1 MNARNTRAPRQLP
14 LLPAGDMG
22 PPPDDPVGVALGLDG
37 GDLVDPWRP
46 VMDLFAR
53 MAVRAYHQAQAD
65 VKASPQ
71 C

>member
-1 MNARNTRAPRQLP
+1 MNTRNTRAPRQLP
-14 LLPAGDMG
+14 LLSAGDMG
-22 PPPDDPVGVALGLDG
+22 PPDDPVGVALGLDG

-46 VMDLFAR
+46 VMSLFAR
-53 MAVRAYHQAQAD
+53 MAVRAYHHAQAD

>member
-1 MNARNTRAPRQLP
+1 M
-14 LLPAGDMG
+14 PAGDMG
-22 PPPDDPVGVALGLDG
+22 PPDDPVGVALGLDG